1 MLLGNS
7 ANPLL
12 PVTGSSSRFPRSVQ
26 FVLNSGFFVLAALLV
41 VPSAYHVF
49 DLRLTDYLYRSLGA
63 LLSSFLSLSRLAW
76 ASDIQNII
84 HNWST
89 NSSLTTYPT
98 AFTRDIH
105 PVPIHSHNDYWRLI
119 PLFSAISAGA
129 ISVEADVWE
138 FSGSELFV
146 GHDTSSLSRARTF
159 KSLYIAPLVKILKG
173 QNPDT
178 EFTRKRP
185 EGQVNGVFDVDPSQT
200 LHLFV
205 DFKTPG
211 AATFPLVL
219 AHLEPLRTPVNY
231 LTHFNG
237 TAVVPGPITVH
248 FTGDTPFDLLISNK
262 TYRDYFYDAPLGDLG
277 SGKYTPENSIIA
289 SAPFG
294 REVGHVSWGN
304 EISGKQREKL
314 KAQVEEAHNRGIMAR
329 YWDTP
334 GWPISVR
341 NKVWG
346 ALVEGGVDLLNVD
359 DLKVKSAIRRDHSM
373 LANLDHRPHHHISG
387 NCDGGRY
394 EIESNIIKRQE
405 VRAPLLCYPL
415 HLVWSH
421 GDITGLNC

>member
-1 MLLGNS
+1 M
-7 ANPLL
+7 
-12 PVTGSSSRFPRSVQ
+12 
-26 FVLNSGFFVLAALLV
+26 
-41 VPSAYHVF
+41 
-49 DLRLTDYLYRSLGA
+49 
-63 LLSSFLSLSRLAW
+63 LSSFFSLSRLAW
-76 ASDIQNII
+76 ESDIQNIVG
-84 HNWST
+84 NWST

-105 PVPIHSHNDYWRLI
+105 PVPIHSHNDYWRRI

-138 FSGSELFV
+138 FSGTDLFI

-159 KSLYIAPLVKILKG
+159 KSLYIAPLVKILRG

-185 EGQVNGVFDVDPSQT
+185 EGQVNGVFDMDPSQT

-205 DFKTPG
+205 DFKTSG

-262 TYRDYFYDAPLGDLG
+262 TYRDYFYDAPLDDLG

-294 REVGHVSWGN
+294 REVGHMTWGS
-304 EISGKQREKL
+304 EISEKQREKL
-314 KAQVEEAHNRGIMAR
+314 KAQVGEAHSRGIMAR

-346 ALVEGGVDLLNVD
+346 VLIEEGVDLLNVD
-359 DLKVKSAIRRDHSM
+359 DLKVEFATPRDPDM
-373 LANLDHRPHHHISG
+373 LANSENRLHHRLNG
-387 NCDGGRY
+387 NCDGDRC
-394 EIESNIIKRQE
+394 EIESNIIKRRE
-405 VRAPLLCYPL
+405 VGTPLLFYPL
-415 HLVWSH
+415 QARWKKKVSATPWYRGLTLPVW
-421 GDITGLNC
+421 IVNRYFMN